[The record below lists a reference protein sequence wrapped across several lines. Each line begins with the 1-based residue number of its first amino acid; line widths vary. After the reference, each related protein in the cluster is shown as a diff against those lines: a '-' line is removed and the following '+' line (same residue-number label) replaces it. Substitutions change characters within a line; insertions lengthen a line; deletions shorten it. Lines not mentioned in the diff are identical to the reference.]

1 MAEQS
6 FRIDGGIE
14 ASGIVTATTFVRPGG
29 HSTQFLK
36 ADGSVDSRSFS
47 TSDTNT
53 TYSVAAADG
62 DHAAK
67 KLIRLNDSSAGITT
81 VTLIA
86 GTNIN
91 LSRSGSEITFNNTLN
106 DTDTTY
112 SISAAD
118 GTANKKVIRLT
129 AAGSGSGTD
138 DVTLAG
144 GNNIS
149 ITRASDEI
157 TIANSA
163 VVGDGGYTQNN
174 FTNVLKSKLDAIE
187 ASATADQT
195 GSEIQTLY
203 EALSDVNRF
212 TDALKTKLDGIATS
226 AEVNVQPDWT
236 ANSGDAHI
244 LNKPTNLL
252 TTGNDATIRNL
263 TGVAVTFSGNAT
275 VSGNAL
281 VTGNLTVNGT
291 QTSINS
297 ATLNIGDNNVVLNSD
312 ETGTPSQNAGVTV
325 ERGTSSNVE
334 IRWNETTDKWQLTN
348 DGSAYADIST
358 LTAGDAIPS
367 GCILLWSGAA
377 NAIPS
382 GWSLCD
388 GTGSTPD
395 LRSKFVVGASASG
408 GYAVA
413 ATGGSANA
421 IVVDHTHGVGNYSG
435 NTNNTGGHNHDYGN
449 YSTSNTGNH
458 SHSFSANT
466 NSNTG
471 NNGSHSHNANM
482 PNHNHVFPGD
492 DMLSNASGTGGW
504 NNRTTGNWGYD
515 AVSNGSGGGTIY
527 RTSDTSGSGNTNNA
541 GDHSHNFN
549 FNVSGNTGNTGSHSH
564 SVNGNSGNAGSH
576 DHNVS
581 ISGNSGSTGSSG
593 TSANLPPYYA
603 LCYIRK
609 D

>member
-1 MAEQS
+1 M
-6 FRIDGGIE
+6 
-14 ASGIVTATTFVRPGG
+14 
-29 HSTQFLK
+29 
-36 ADGSVDSRSFS
+36 
-47 TSDTNT
+47 
-53 TYSVAAADG
+53 
-62 DHAAK
+62 
-67 KLIRLNDSSAGITT
+67 
-81 VTLIA
+81 IA

-118 GTANKKVIRLT
+118 GAANKKVIRLT
-129 AAGSGSGTD
+129 AGGSGSGTD

-144 GNNIS
+144 GTNIS

-297 ATLNIGDNNVVLNSD
+297 ATLNIGDNNIVLNSD
-312 ETGTPSQNAGVTV
+312 ETGTPSQNGGVTI
-325 ERGTSSNVE
+325 ERGTSNNVE

-348 DGSAYADIST
+348 DGSTYANIST
-358 LTAGDAIPS
+358 LAAGDAVPS
-367 GCILLWSGAA
+367 GVIVIWSGAA

-458 SHSFSANT
+458 NHSFNANT

-492 DMLSNASGTGGW
+492 DMLSNANGLGGW
-504 NNRTTGNWGYD
+504 NNRTTSNWSYD
-515 AVSNGSGGGTIY
+515 AVSNGSGGGKIY

-603 LCYIRK
+603 LCYIMK

>member
-1 MAEQS
+1 MSEQS

-36 ADGSVDSRSFS
+36 ADGSIDSRNFS

-81 VTLIA
+81 VTLTA

-91 LSRSGSEITFNNTLN
+91 LARSGDEITFNNTLS

-129 AAGSGSGTD
+129 AGGSGSGTD

-144 GNNIS
+144 GTNIS

-252 TTGNDATIRNL
+252 TSGDDATIRNL

-297 ATLNIGDNNVVLNSD
+297 ATLNIGDNNIILNSD
-312 ETGTPSQNAGVTV
+312 ETGTPSQNGGVTI
-325 ERGTSSNVE
+325 ERGTSNNVE

-348 DGSAYADIST
+348 DGTTYADIST

-367 GCILLWSGAA
+367 GCILIWSGLT
-377 NAIPS
+377 NSIPT

-395 LRSKFVVGASASG
+395 LRDRFVVGASL
-408 GYAVA
+408 GYAIN

-421 IVVDHTHGVGNYSG
+421 IVVDHTHGVGNYAAS
-435 NTNNTGGHNHDYGN
+435 TNNTGDHSHGDGN

-471 NNGSHSHNANM
+471 NAGGHSHNANM

-492 DMLSNASGTGGW
+492 DMLSNANGLGGW
-504 NNRTTGNWGYD
+504 NNRTTSNWSYD
-515 AVSNGSGGGTIY
+515 AVSNGSGGGKIY

-549 FNVSGNTGNTGSHSH
+549 FNMSGNTGNTGSHSH
-564 SVNGNSGNAGSH
+564 NVSGNSSNAGSH
-576 DHNVS
+576 SHNVS
-581 ISGNSGSTGSSG
+581 ISGNSGATGSSG

-603 LCYIRK
+603 LCYIMK

>member
-14 ASGIVTATTFVRPGG
+14 ASGIITATTFARPGG
-29 HSTQFLK
+29 SSNHFMK
-36 ADGSVDSRSFS
+36 ADGSFDANVYKTTDN
-47 TSDTNT
+47 NT

-81 VTLIA
+81 VTLVA
-86 GTNIN
+86 GTNMN
-91 LSRSGSEITFNNTLN
+91 LSRSGSEITFNNTVN

-129 AAGSGSGTD
+129 AGGSGSGTD

-144 GNNIS
+144 GTNIS

-174 FTNVLKSKLDAIE
+174 FTDALKSKLDAIE

-212 TDALKTKLDGIATS
+212 TNTLKSKLDGIASS

-252 TTGNDATIRNL
+252 TTGDDATIRNL

-297 ATLNIGDNNVVLNSD
+297 ATLNIGDNNIVLNSD
-312 ETGTPSQNAGVTV
+312 ETGTPSQNGGVTI
-325 ERGTSSNVE
+325 ERGTSNNVE

-348 DGSAYADIST
+348 DGSTYANIST
-358 LTAGDAIPS
+358 LAAGDAVPS
-367 GCILLWSGAA
+367 GVIVIWSGAA

-413 ATGGSANA
+413 ATGGSANS
-421 IVVDHTHGVGNYSG
+421 IVVDHSHGIGNISG
-435 NTNNTGGHNHDYGN
+435 NTNNTGDHSHGDGN
-449 YSTSNTGNH
+449 YGTNNTGNH
-458 SHSFSANT
+458 NHSFNANT

-492 DMLSNASGTGGW
+492 DMLSNANGLGGW
-504 NNRTTGNWGYD
+504 NNRTTSNWGYD
-515 AVSNGSGGGTIY
+515 AVSNGSGGGKIY

-549 FNVSGNTGNTGSHSH
+549 FNMSGNTGNTGSHSH
-564 SVNGNSGNAGSH
+564 NVSGNSSNAGSH
-576 DHNVS
+576 SHNLS
-581 ISGNSGSTGSSG
+581 ISGNTSNTGNSG

>member
-36 ADGSVDSRSFS
+36 ADGSIDSRSFS

-81 VTLIA
+81 VTLTA

-91 LSRSGSEITFNNTLN
+91 LARSGDEITFNNTLS

-118 GTANKKVIRLT
+118 GAANKKVIRLT
-129 AAGSGSGTD
+129 AGGSGSGTD

-144 GNNIS
+144 GTNIS
-149 ITRASDEI
+149 ITRANDEI
-157 TIANSA
+157 TIADSA

-174 FTNVLKSKLDAIE
+174 FTNALKSKLDGIE

-297 ATLNIGDNNVVLNSD
+297 ATLNIGDNNIVLNSD
-312 ETGTPSQNAGVTV
+312 ETGTPSQNGGVTI
-325 ERGTSSNVE
+325 ERGTSNNVE

-348 DGSAYADIST
+348 DGSTYANIST
-358 LTAGDAIPS
+358 LAAGDAVPS
-367 GCILLWSGAA
+367 GVIVIWSGAA

-408 GYAVA
+408 GYAVD
-413 ATGGSANA
+413 ATGGSANS
-421 IVVDHTHGVGNYSG
+421 IVVDHSHGIGNISG
-435 NTNNTGGHNHDYGN
+435 NTNNTGDHSHGDGN
-449 YSTSNTGNH
+449 YGTNNTGNH
-458 SHSFSANT
+458 NHSFNANT

-492 DMLSNASGTGGW
+492 DMLSNANGLGGW
-504 NNRTTGNWGYD
+504 NNRTTSNWSYD
-515 AVSNGSGGGTIY
+515 AVSNGSGGGKIY

-549 FNVSGNTGNTGSHSH
+549 FNMSGNTGNTGSHSH
-564 SVNGNSGNAGSH
+564 NVSGNSSNAGSH
-576 DHNVS
+576 SHNVT
-581 ISGNSGSTGSSG
+581 ITGNTSNTGNSG